1 MFLKGT
7 LEVTDLF
14 RGAYLLASGGSLA
27 GVRVRRNGR
36 KIATFLITGR
46 DLERLDSDYRCGRAL
61 VNPVQLRESLNHLR
75 DVMFSKLRERDPA
88 SPRGYAA
95 GRGPASPKGYAETR
109 RTRNDRKREDRGHQ
123 TWR

>member
-1 MFLKGT
+1 LKGT

-14 RGAYLLASGGSLA
+14 RGAYLLASGGNLA

-46 DLERLDSDYRCGRAL
+46 DLDRLDSDYRCGRAL

-75 DVMFSKLRERDPA
+75 DVMFSKLRDPA
-88 SPRGYAA
+88 SR
-95 GRGPASPKGYAETR
+95 KGYAGTR
-109 RTRNDRKREDRGHQ
+109 ERARYDDREREDRGRQ